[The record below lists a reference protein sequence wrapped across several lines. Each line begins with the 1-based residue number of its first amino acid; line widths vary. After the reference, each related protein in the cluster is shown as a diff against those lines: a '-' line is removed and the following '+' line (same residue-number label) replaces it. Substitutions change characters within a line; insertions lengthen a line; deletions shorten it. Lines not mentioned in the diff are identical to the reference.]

1 MRLAVLPFTLEGERS
16 EATAGMGV
24 EVAERL
30 TGARSK
36 FTVFSPREAER
47 NQATTPDKARKAM
60 GATHVLE
67 VRVRVARGGA
77 ITTTASLVDLQ
88 LRQHDSAACR
98 VPTAPGD
105 APILAKALVA
115 TVSGGV
121 PSAGAER
128 RAKKWLGSAYPV
140 LRARHRFAEGGRG
153 GQCGSGG

>member
-1 MRLAVLPFTLEGERS
+1 ALIASGRQWRSEVPQTPVRLAVLPFTLEGERS

-36 FTVFSPREAER
+36 FTVLSPREAER

-67 VRVRVARGGA
+67 VRVRVAPGGA

-88 LRQHDSAACR
+88 
-98 VPTAPGD
+98 
-105 APILAKALVA
+105 
-115 TVSGGV
+115 SG
-121 PSAGAER
+121 STI
-128 RAKKWLGSAYPV
+128 
-140 LRARHRFAEGGRG
+140 
-153 GQCGSGG
+153 